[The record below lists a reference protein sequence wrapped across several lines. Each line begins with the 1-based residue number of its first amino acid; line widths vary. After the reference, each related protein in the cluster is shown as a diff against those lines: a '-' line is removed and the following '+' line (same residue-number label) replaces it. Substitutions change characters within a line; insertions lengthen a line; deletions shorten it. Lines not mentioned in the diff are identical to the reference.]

1 MLQALK
7 GQPRRWQANQVIP
20 FPAPFGGWNARDD
33 ITDMPPQDAVVLDN
47 LIPGDGSVSL
57 RNGYA
62 SHGTGMTNA
71 IASLMPYHA
80 PSGTP
85 QLFAATA
92 TTVWDVSAAGTATS
106 EFASQ
111 TNGDWSHLM
120 FATSGG
126 NFLVMCNGAD
136 AVRNYDGASWTTPSI
151 TGVTGT
157 TLVSVMAHQSR
168 LWFIQEDTMK
178 VWYLPTLS
186 IAGAATAIDFAG
198 LSRLGGSLWA
208 MASWTRDSGDGIED
222 LAVFITSRG
231 EVHVYSGSDPSSSA
245 TWSRVGTFRIAEPIG
260 RKCTIKV
267 GGDVGILTTQ
277 GLVPLSGVLDK
288 AQSAQGQAAI
298 TDKIRD
304 AFNRAYSAQSTSSG
318 WAIQEYPLGKL
329 LLINVPVADQSN
341 YVQFVMNVQTGQWCR
356 FTGLNAYSWG
366 LYNNELYFG
375 GLDGVVYKYTG
386 TGDAGGDITAK
397 SVSAFATLGSP
408 SYKYVRR
415 ILPLFFGPTGYRPQV
430 GLRFDYAEE
439 EVLSE
444 ASNAQTAGDLWDLED
459 WDAGDWAP
467 ADSPNSTWQSLS
479 GKGYAISVVTVIQ
492 SQEPIAY
499 HGSKLE
505 IEVGGHL

>member
-1 MLQALK
+1 MLQALR
-7 GQPRRWQANQVIP
+7 GQLRRRQANQIIP

-47 LIPGDGSVSL
+47 LIPGDGSVAI
-57 RNGYA
+57 RKGYA
-62 SHGTGMTNA
+62 SHGTGMTDP

-80 PSGTP
+80 PSGTTA
-85 QLFAATA
+85 LFAATA
-92 TTVWDVSAAGTATS
+92 DTVWDVSAAGAAVS

-111 TNGDWSHLM
+111 TNGDWSHTM

-136 AVRNYDGASWTTPSI
+136 AVRNFDGAAWSTPSI

-186 IAGAATAIDFAG
+186 IAGAATSIDFGG

-222 LAVFITSRG
+222 LAVFITSKG
-231 EVHVYSGSDPSSSA
+231 EVHVYSGSDPSSA
-245 TWSRVGTFRIAEPIG
+245 LTWSRVGTFRIAEPIG

-288 AQSAQGQAAI
+288 AQSAQSQVAI

-304 AFNRAYSAQSTSSG
+304 AFNRAYLAQSTASG
-318 WAIQEYPLGKL
+318 WGIEEFPLGKL
-329 LLINVPVADQSN
+329 LLINVPVADQAT
-341 YVQFVMNVQTGQWCR
+341 YVQFVMNVQSGQWCR
-356 FTGLNAYSWG
+356 FTGLNGLCWG

-375 GLDGVVYKYTG
+375 GLDGTVYKYTG
-386 TGDAGGDITAK
+386 TADNGSDIEAK
-397 SVSAFATLGSP
+397 SVSAFATLGSA

-430 GLRFDYAEE
+430 GLRFDYGEQ

-444 ASNAQTAGDLWDLED
+444 AVNADTAGASWDEED
-459 WDAGDWAP
+459 WDDASWAP
-467 ADSPNSTWQSLS
+467 PDSANSTWQSVS
-479 GKGYAISVVTVIQ
+479 GKGYAISVVTVAR